1 MKDLYIPKGK
11 TLRYESLA
19 CRDIVNDGTL
29 LVEKGI
35 QARNISGKG
44 IINAGSLSCRS
55 VSAMD
60 IEAGAITTGTL
71 AAERVCAAEVKA
83 SGPITASCCLEA
95 AYVKTPRLAVAV
107 CQVECLCAES
117 VTYLTARRH
126 SVLCAALAGAVRRL
140 WMALKRHIPV
150 DADYEPSQEAPEPV
164 PEPEPEKN
172 TKPAEEPNAEL
183 QEDFEFKRLT
193 AIYRL
198 LKPYGYTV
206 RLVSLQEQAKGAAFQ
221 DAA

>member
-1 MKDLYIPKGK
+1 MKDFYIPKGK

-29 LVEKGI
+29 IVEKGI

-44 IINAGSLSCRS
+44 IVNAGSLSCRS

-60 IEAGAITTGTL
+60 IEAGAVTTGTL

-83 SGPITASCCLEA
+83 SGAVAASCCLES
-95 AYVKTPRLAVAV
+95 AYVETPRLTVAV
-107 CQVECLCAES
+107 CQVETLRADQ
-117 VTYLTARRH
+117 VVYLTARKR
-126 SVLCAALAGAVRRL
+126 SVIGTLFAGFVRRF
-140 WMALKRHIPV
+140 WMMLKAHIPV
-150 DADYEPSQEAPEPV
+150 DADYEPV
-164 PEPEPEKN
+164 RDEPEPA
-172 TKPAEEPNAEL
+172 AEAPDNGERSADLHAEL
-183 QEDFEFKRLT
+183 LDDFEFKRLA

-206 RLVSLQEQAKGAAFQ
+206 RLVSLREAGPAKGAFQ